1 MSRAV
6 RVAGGFAVIA
16 TLIAAVAWLSDR
28 PTYRQIPEGSA
39 VMMLTFVHSADRRG
53 ECRRL
58 SPEEIAKLPPNMRR
72 VQDCPRGR
80 RPIYVELDVDGRNV
94 YRASLPPTGIAG
106 DGPSRVYQR
115 FVLPARKYDVAVRMR
130 DTPRAEGFDH
140 ERRDSVELSS
150 DQMFVIDYRPESG
163 GFVFR

>member
-1 MSRAV
+1 MSRALRLMGQFV
-6 RVAGGFAVIA
+6 VIA
-16 TLIAAVAWLSDR
+16 ALFAAVAWLSDR
-28 PTYRQIPEGSA
+28 PVYRQIPEGSA
-39 VMMLTFVHSADRRG
+39 VMMLTFVHGADRRG

-80 RPIYVELDVDGRNV
+80 RPIYVELDVDGRNF
-94 YRASLPPTGIAG
+94 YSASLPPTGIAG

-115 FVLPARKYDVAVRMR
+115 FVLPAKRYEVAVRMR
-130 DTPRAEGFDH
+130 DTARTDGFDH
-140 ERRDSVELSS
+140 QQRESVVLSP

-163 GFVFR
+163 SFVFR

>member
-1 MSRAV
+1 MSRLL
-6 RVAGGFAVIA
+6 RLAGGFVVIA
-16 TLIAAVAWLSDR
+16 ALFAAVAWLSDQ
-28 PTYRQIPEGSA
+28 PVYRQIPEGSA
-39 VMMLTFVHSADRRG
+39 VMTLSFVHSADRRG

-80 RPIYVELDVDGRNV
+80 RAIYVELDVDGRQV
-94 YRASLPPTGIAG
+94 YQASLAPTGIAG

-115 FVLPARKYDVAVRMR
+115 FVLPAGKHDVAVRMR
-130 DTPRAEGFDH
+130 DTARADGFDH
-140 ERRDSVELSS
+140 ERRDNVELSP
-150 DQMFVIDYRPESG
+150 DQMFVIDYRSKSG

>member
-6 RVAGGFAVIA
+6 RVAGGLAVIA
-16 TLIAAVAWLSDR
+16 ALFAAVAWLSDH

-39 VMMLTFVHSADRRG
+39 VMILTFVHSADRRG

-80 RPIYVELDVDGRNV
+80 RPVYVELDVDGRNV
-94 YRASLPPTGIAG
+94 YSASLPPTG
-106 DGPSRVYQR
+106 
-115 FVLPARKYDVAVRMR
+115 
-130 DTPRAEGFDH
+130 
-140 ERRDSVELSS
+140 
-150 DQMFVIDYRPESG
+150 
-163 GFVFR
+163 